1 MLISSSL
8 FLNTNSCFENLYPIV
23 QMIALEKF
31 KQKNSELKFIC
42 VGLDSDLGKL
52 PIHLKSLKQPIYE
65 FNKAIIEKTHKHAAA
80 YKLNFGF
87 YERYGAEGF
96 EILEKTIRLIPEDIL
111 IIGDAKRG
119 DIGSTSQMYAKA
131 VFDYFRCDAI
141 TLNPYMGEDSLLP
154 FLMDPTRFNF
164 ILTLTSN
171 SGAHDIQKLKLE
183 DGSFLFQRIIK
194 KVRQWNKK
202 NNCGIVFGAT
212 KIEELNENIHLID
225 ELPVLLPGIGAQGGS
240 LEDVLGVFKKANK
253 FNFLINL
260 SRSIIYKRN
269 GLDFAEGAEEEILK
283 LNAIVKNVFT

>member
-1 MLISSSL
+1 M
-8 FLNTNSCFENLYPIV
+8 T
-23 QMIALEKF
+23 ALEKF
-31 KQKNSELKFIC
+31 KQKNSKLKFIC
-42 VGLDSDLGKL
+42 VGLDTDLGKI
-52 PIHLKSLKQPIYE
+52 PIHLKSLNKPIYE
-65 FNKAIIEKTHKHAAA
+65 FNKAIIEKTYKHAAA

-96 EILEKTIRLIPEDIL
+96 DVLEKTIKLIPEDTL

-131 VFDYFRCDAI
+131 IFDYLKCDAV

-154 FLMDPTRFNF
+154 FLIDPTRFNF
-164 ILTLTSN
+164 ILALTSN
-171 SGAHDIQKLKLE
+171 PGADDIQKIKLE
-183 DGSFLFQRIIK
+183 DGSLLFQRIIR

-240 LEDVLGVFKKANK
+240 LEDVLNVFKKANK

-260 SRSIIYKRN
+260 SRNIIYKRS

-283 LNAIVKNVFT
+283 LNEVVKNVFS